1 MDVEERA
8 CAPSAGYA
16 SWGRIWIALSL
27 ESAPRMGA
35 ASSTSANIY
44 ASPSRTRPAR
54 RRPDARNPYAIYP
67 VVQKERHINLIVA
80 AGSRVKLGLR
90 YESGRAPKDT
100 AGRFRVLS
108 MQGTE
113 VLGGGNLLVRH

>member
-1 MDVEERA
+1 MDCAQSRICTQDGRCKLDERQHLCVAESDAA
-8 CAPSAGYA
+8 CKATPRCKESLCH
-16 SWGRIWIALSL
+16 LSGGS
-27 ESAPRMGA
+27 EG
-35 ASSTSANIY
+35 
-44 ASPSRTRPAR
+44 
-54 RRPDARNPYAIYP
+54 
-67 VVQKERHINLIVA
+67 RHINLIVA

>member
-1 MDVEERA
+1 
-8 CAPSAGYA
+8 
-16 SWGRIWIALSL
+16 
-27 ESAPRMGA
+27 MGA